1 MENMINRTKDPFLM
15 LLKEKLKE
23 LDRQLE
29 NTNRTHNEDDFKI
42 LIGKQ
47 AFAEDLIYEIQGA
60 AA

>member
-1 MENMINRTKDPFLM
+1 MKNMINRTRDPFLM

-23 LDRQLE
+23 LDKQLE
-29 NTNRTHNEDDFKI
+29 NTNQACNEDDFKI

-60 AA
+60 VA

>member
-1 MENMINRTKDPFLM
+1 M
-15 LLKEKLKE
+15 LLKEKREE
-23 LDRQLE
+23 LDKQLE

>member
-1 MENMINRTKDPFLM
+1 M
-15 LLKEKLKE
+15 LLKEKREE
-23 LDRQLE
+23 LDKQLE
-29 NTNRTHNEDDFKI
+29 NTNRTHNEDALKI